1 MKNNRSQ
8 SRPSVILARMAQVA
22 AGAGTFLVLLSQAT
36 PAAAH
41 DNLGGDE
48 MSMAITIF
56 ITGCV
61 LIVGASLAVLWAW
74 RTGQFSNVEQ
84 AKYDMLKNA
93 EDLDDLLAFAAPEP
107 PARPQGGSH
116 AAQ

>member
-1 MKNNRSQ
+1 MNDNRSQ
-8 SRPSVILARMAQVA
+8 PRRAVVPARLAQGA

-61 LIVGASLAVLWAW
+61 LIAGASLAVLWAW
-74 RTGQFSNVEQ
+74 RNGQFSNVEQ
-84 AKYDMLKNA
+84 AKFDMLKNA
-93 EDLDDLLAFAAPEP
+93 EDLDDLPAFAAATP
-107 PARPQGGSH
+107 PQGGSH
-116 AAQ
+116 AAK

>member
-1 MKNNRSQ
+1 MNNNRSPA
-8 SRPSVILARMAQVA
+8 RRAVVLVRLAQGA
-22 AGAGTFLVLLSQAT
+22 AGVGTFLVLLSQAT

-48 MSMAITIF
+48 MSMAIAIF
-56 ITGCV
+56 LTGCV
-61 LIVGASLAVLWAW
+61 LIAGASLAVLWAW
-74 RTGQFSNVEQ
+74 RSGQFSNVEQ

-93 EDLDDLLAFAAPEP
+93 EDLDDLPFIVAPEP

-116 AAQ
+116 AAK

>member
-1 MKNNRSQ
+1 MNNNR
-8 SRPSVILARMAQVA
+8 LASGLPVLPVRLAQAA
-22 AGAGTFLVLLSQAT
+22 AGLGTFLVLLSQAT

-48 MSMAITIF
+48 MSMAIAIF
-56 ITGCV
+56 IAGCV
-61 LIVGASLAVLWAW
+61 LIAGASLAVLWAW
-74 RTGQFSNVEQ
+74 RGGQFNNVEQ

-116 AAQ
+116 AAK

>member
-1 MKNNRSQ
+1 MNNNRSQ
-8 SRPSVILARMAQVA
+8 PRRVGFPARLTQMA
-22 AGAGTFLVLLSQAT
+22 AGLGMFLVLLSQAT

-61 LIVGASLAVLWAW
+61 LIAGASLAVLWAW

-84 AKYDMLKNA
+84 AKYDMLKSA
-93 EDLDDLLAFAAPEP
+93 ENIDDLLIFAAPEP

-116 AAQ
+116 AAK

>member
-1 MKNNRSQ
+1 MNNNRSP
-8 SRPSVILARMAQVA
+8 SRAVLILVRAAQLA
-22 AGAGTFLVLLSQAT
+22 AGVGTFLVLLSQAT

-61 LIVGASLAVLWAW
+61 LIAGASLAVLWAW

-84 AKYDMLKNA
+84 AKYDMLKDA
-93 EDLDDLLAFAAPEP
+93 EDLDDLLVFTAPEP

-116 AAQ
+116 AAK

>member
-1 MKNNRSQ
+1 MNNNRSP
-8 SRPSVILARMAQVA
+8 SRAALVPARLAQLA
-22 AGAGTFLVLLSQAT
+22 AGVGTFLVLLSQAT

-48 MSMAITIF
+48 MSMAIAIF
-56 ITGCV
+56 VAGCV
-61 LIVGASLAVLWAW
+61 LIAGASLAVLWAW
-74 RTGQFSNVEQ
+74 RGGQFSNVEQ

-116 AAQ
+116 AAK

>member
-1 MKNNRSQ
+1 MSNNRSQ
-8 SRPSVILARMAQVA
+8 PRWAGVSARLAQGA
-22 AGAGTFLVLLSQAT
+22 AGLGTFLVLLSQAT

-48 MSMAITIF
+48 MSMALTIF

-61 LIVGASLAVLWAW
+61 LITGAAIAVFWAW
-74 RTGQFSNVEQ
+74 RTGQFNNVEQ

-93 EDLDDLLAFAAPEP
+93 EDLDDLPFFVAPEP

-116 AAQ
+116 AAK

>member
-1 MKNNRSQ
+1 MNNNRSQ
-8 SRPSVILARMAQVA
+8 SWAGWVPARLAPLATGV
-22 AGAGTFLVLLSQAT
+22 GTFLILLSQAT

-48 MSMAITIF
+48 MSMAIAIF
-56 ITGCV
+56 IAGCV
-61 LIVGASLAVLWAW
+61 LIAGASLAVLWAW
-74 RTGQFSNVEQ
+74 RGGQFNNVEQ

-93 EDLDDLLAFAAPEP
+93 EDLDDLLPFAAPDP

-116 AAQ
+116 AAK

>member
-1 MKNNRSQ
+1 MNDNRSQ
-8 SRPSVILARMAQVA
+8 PRRAVVPAGLAQGA

-61 LIVGASLAVLWAW
+61 LIAGASLAVLFAW
-74 RTGQFSNVEQ
+74 RGGQFSNVEQ

-93 EDLDDLLAFAAPEP
+93 EDLDDLPIFTPADP
-107 PARPQGGSH
+107 PAGLQGESH
-116 AAQ
+116 AAK